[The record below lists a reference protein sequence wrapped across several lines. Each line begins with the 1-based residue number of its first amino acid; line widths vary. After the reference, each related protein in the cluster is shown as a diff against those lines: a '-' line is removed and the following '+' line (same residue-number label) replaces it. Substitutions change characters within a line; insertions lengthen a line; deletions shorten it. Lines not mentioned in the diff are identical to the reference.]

1 LPSKKI
7 PKSGSKVYRVPEKLR
22 LQLKSPLGELIPDRL
37 VSKAAILS
45 RIPSKPKTRTIIVS
59 IGDRSTERLVEFSID
74 HNLEILDQIEKRS
87 SRSLVPFSGEVEK
100 ILFAKNEPGTISS
113 EALTALVVSLEQIEE
128 DPAIPIRIQI
138 DGEEDLLT
146 LPVLAYFP
154 PETVV
159 MYGQPGEGLVIVQAR
174 GEPRKRSWD
183 ILAELGIRSL

>member
-1 LPSKKI
+1 M
-7 PKSGSKVYRVPEKLR
+7 PEKLR

-37 VSKAAILS
+37 VTKAAILS

-113 EALTALVVSLEQIEE
+113 EALTALVVSLGQIEE

-159 MYGQPGEGLVIVQAR
+159 MYGQPGEGLVIVQAK